1 LGKKTGSSKVASDFT
16 VFLLAKVGRS
26 ESVCPQDITNQRAPG
41 YGSLSREDGK
51 HMQAC
56 TAFALCLAA
65 TGLSLP
71 AAASV
76 TPSGTVSGAKATAPV
91 ERIIEEGEATWY
103 GPRFARHRTSNGET
117 FDPSQMTAAHRSLP
131 IGSMVRVT
139 DEDTGRSVVVR
150 INDREPPHGVRC
162 IDLSEGAAR
171 ALGIHGRGVAD
182 VKLTEVSGSD
192 AVEVAEAPDD
202 AVAPVRHARHGRRH
216 HR

>member
-1 LGKKTGSSKVASDFT
+1 
-16 VFLLAKVGRS
+16 
-26 ESVCPQDITNQRAPG
+26 
-41 YGSLSREDGK
+41 
-51 HMQAC
+51 MQAC
-56 TAFALCLAA
+56 TAFALCLTAI
-65 TGLSLP
+65 GLSLP
-71 AAASV
+71 GAAIANQTGTSPTGTASSA
-76 TPSGTVSGAKATAPV
+76 PKAAPV
-91 ERIIEEGEATWY
+91 ERVIEEGEATWY
-103 GPRFARHRTSNGET
+103 GPRFAWHRTSNGES
-117 FDPSQMTAAHRSLP
+117 FNPAQMTAAHRNLP

-182 VKLTEVSGSD
+182 VKLTEVASPE

-216 HR
+216 R